1 MQTAAFLRRGGFELR
16 FAGFLRRFDG
26 SEPGTWQW
34 GRWILGQIQWKI
46 IYEVWG
52 AVLVALH
59 KPQETAPFSI
69 PGWERWVRVV
79 RPSALRGMQKRR
91 RKSIKGLNKKLET
104 WLSLLN
110 IFTFLN
116 KKGII

>member
-59 KPQETAPFSI
+59 KPQETAPFFYFWAGTLAEGV
-69 PGWERWVRVV
+69 P
-79 RPSALRGMQKRR
+79 ALCCAGYA
-91 RKSIKGLNKKLET
+91 ET
-104 WLSLLN
+104 ASEIN
-110 IFTFLN
+110 
-116 KKGII
+116 